1 MNQPPKNPQKNPND
15 FVLGLLMF
23 VAFIIF
29 MALWLHFELPESD
42 QHPSLTGRSGSE
54 RITHAET
61 QNH

>member
-42 QHPSLTGRSGSE
+42 QHPSLTGRSDSE
-54 RITHAET
+54 
-61 QNH
+61 